1 MSEAVS
7 YNIRP
12 TFQQACK
19 VIIGGNPYDT
29 TATANTLAQRQ
40 FRPKSSKT
48 QRVGEGYVYP
58 TDWIHNGCTIVQPV
72 TSGAFTPFGAYRYVW
87 EYFAGIPNV
96 TADSQILLPPIN
108 GDEMNKLKEA
118 ADVKCL
124 LKLKDQ
130 KVNLGVSLAEA
141 KEAAEMVGNAARR
154 IGNIFEG
161 AYNRR
166 PKDWLAGVRNAG
178 RNWKKVPAYYLEYV
192 YGVAP
197 IMSDVDGICQQLAET
212 YNRGN
217 SPIIT
222 AFGES
227 KDTME
232 LDVSL
237 SGGMQQFGELRGTG
251 TLELIARVGCTAT
264 APSWV
269 MQDYNSLGVT
279 NPFSIAWERVG
290 YSHVVDWFYPVGNWI
305 NTWDVSNYLHFLSG
319 FTTRFMRYSGTAYP
333 IPGQGGHDWQVRV
346 SLPGYVKAW
355 QMVRTASV
363 TFPPTHMPQLRNPL
377 SLDHMAQGL
386 AMLSQ
391 VIGGH
396 KRLASRGPR

>member
-19 VIIGGNPYDT
+19 IIISGNAYDT
-29 TATANTLAQRQ
+29 TLTANNLAQRQ
-40 FRPKSSKT
+40 FRPQSMPTQKIGSK
-48 QRVGEGYVYP
+48 YVTP
-58 TDWIHNGCTIVQPV
+58 TVWIHNGCTIVQPV
-72 TSGAFTPFGAYRYVW
+72 TSGGFEPHGAYRYIW
-87 EYFAGIPNV
+87 EYFSGIPEVPAN
-96 TADSQILLPPIN
+96 AQIQLP
-108 GDEMNKLKEA
+108 GLYDQEMNALKEA

-141 KEAAEMVGNAARR
+141 KEVAEMVANTARR
-154 IGNIFEG
+154 VGNIYEG

-166 PKDWLAGVRNAG
+166 PKDWLKGVRNAG
-178 RNWKKVPAYYLEYV
+178 KNWKNVPAYYLEYV

-197 IMSDVDGICQQLAET
+197 LLSDIDGACQQLAET

-227 KDTME
+227 KDSME
-232 LDVSL
+232 LDLSL
-237 SGGMQQFGELRGTG
+237 SGGMQQFGELRGVG
-251 TLELIARVGCTAT
+251 TCELIARVGCTAT

-279 NPFSIAWERVG
+279 NPFSVAWERVP
-290 YSHVVDWFYPVGNWI
+290 YSHVVDWLYPVGNWI

-319 FTTRFMRYSGTAYP
+319 FTTRFIRFSGTAYP
-333 IPGQGGHDWQVRV
+333 IPEPSGRGWAVHVD
-346 SLPGYVKAW
+346 LPGYVRAW
-355 QMVRTASV
+355 NMARANAV
-363 TFPPTHMPQLRNPL
+363 TFPPTHMPQLKNPL

-391 VIGGH
+391 VIGKH
-396 KRLASRGPR
+396 KSLASRGPR